1 MAGNQSACLA
11 ALLLISAAVVISG
24 RAETLQLAQDGTTTY
39 QIVSPSTA
47 TPAEQFAAEELAL
60 FLGKVTGA
68 EFPIV
73 EGGAHNGPAIH
84 IGWTERAKAA
94 GIDFEQLGDE
104 EWVLKTEGRDLIL
117 AGGRPRGTLYAV
129 YEFLESHAGCR
140 WVSHDLERIPKDPN
154 LMIPPLDERGNP
166 AFRWRELGLYARHD
180 EGPDHIAKEDYA
192 LFLVRNRY
200 SAGPHWLDEPRFG
213 FASRYGSPGGSH
225 TFFHYQKDWE
235 EVKPEYFAMRE
246 DGTRAPRPK
255 TPGGYEFDLTN
266 RELRDRMFEQLLEF
280 IDSDKR
286 VAEETGRPAPKV
298 YALAQNDSLTQVCRS
313 PETLALVER
322 EGSYSGWMLD
332 FVNDIA
338 RRVAP
343 SHPEIELLTEAYR
356 YTRQPP
362 RLLRPELNVT
372 VRLHLLDREY
382 GPQEIS
388 DVLRPLSA
396 STNQEA
402 RKLTEAWAKSAP
414 PGRLAV
420 KDYAV
425 ALRVPFRHPY
435 DTTVKILA
443 NLEFWNGLGI
453 DSVMI
458 DSSGIDVSF
467 RPLRDWLFFKKAVNP
482 QLLNDQLLDEFFPV
496 YFGPSAVPMRKVYD
510 RIVETTLSGDRPHAE
525 LPPAVNPALNADFF
539 VKVNEWLD
547 EAELLA
553 QGKENAKYLR
563 NVRYERVPVDSALL
577 HLWHRF
583 GPHPA
588 FANTKNPK
596 QEVLARYEQN
606 KRLLIA
612 TWSTSVH
619 HMVHYGR
626 DAFDSELAMLRA
638 EMPEQFIGTNAA
650 IRLLAPTL
658 LGISPSDA
666 VEDPDAVGGISRRFV
681 APASPDCR
689 PVPQFR
695 VYDALTGHSGE
706 LIALGRVPQDE
717 AYHWVSL
724 GVHPVGGGSAI
735 WSNLGIN
742 IPLGWGALPPPSNEM
757 EVWVSMKFTGPIYVE
772 DSTQPD
778 QVLIDRVVIVPPPH
792 PVREISP

>member
-1 MAGNQSACLA
+1 MAGSQSFSLA
-11 ALLLISAAVVISG
+11 ALLFLSAVVASNG
-24 RAETLQLAQDGTTTY
+24 RAEPLQLARDGTTACH
-39 QIVSPSTA
+39 IASSPTA

-60 FLGKVTGA
+60 FLEKITGA

-73 EGGAHNGPAIH
+73 AGGTHEGPAIH
-84 IGWTERAKAA
+84 IGWTERAKAT
-94 GIDFEQLGDE
+94 GIDLEQLGEE
-104 EWVLKTEGRDLIL
+104 EWVVRSEGRDLIL
-117 AGGRPRGTLYAV
+117 TGGRPRGTLYAV
-129 YEFLESHAGCR
+129 YEFLESRAGCR

-154 LMIPPLDERGNP
+154 LMIPPLDARGKP

-180 EGPDHIAKEDYA
+180 GGPDHIAKEDYA
-192 LFLVRNRY
+192 RFLVRNRY
-200 SAGPHWLDEPRFG
+200 SAGPLWLDEPRFG

-246 DGTRAPRPK
+246 DGTRAPRPQA
-255 TPGGYEFDLTN
+255 TGGYEFDLTN
-266 RELRDRMFEQLLEF
+266 RELRDRIFDRLLEF
-280 IDSDKR
+280 IDSDR
-286 VAEETGRPAPKV
+286 REAEESGRPAPKV
-298 YALAQNDSLTQVCRS
+298 YALAQNDSLTQICRS
-313 PETLALVER
+313 PETLAVVER

-338 RRVAP
+338 RRIATR
-343 SHPEIELLTEAYR
+343 HPEIELLTEAYR

-362 RLLRPELNVT
+362 RLIRPEPNVA

-388 DVLRPLSA
+388 DVLRPLAA
-396 STNQEA
+396 STNEEA
-402 RKLTEAWAKSAP
+402 RQLTEDWAKAAP

-435 DTTVKILA
+435 DTTAKILA

-453 DSVMI
+453 DSVLI
-458 DSSGIDVSF
+458 ESSGIDISF
-467 RPLRDWLFFKKAVNP
+467 RPLRDWLFFKKSVNP
-482 QLLNDQLLDEFFPV
+482 QLDNRQLLDDFFPA

-510 RIVETTLSGDRPHAE
+510 RIVEATLVGDLPHAE
-525 LPPAVNPALNADFF
+525 VPPAVNPALNADFF
-539 VKVNEWLD
+539 VQLNQWLD

-553 QGKENAKYLR
+553 QGNENAKYLR

-583 GPHPA
+583 GQHPA
-588 FANTKNPK
+588 FANTKP
-596 QEVLARYEQN
+596 EILARYEQN
-606 KRLLIA
+606 KQMLIA

-619 HMVHYGR
+619 HLVHFGR
-626 DAFDSELAMLRA
+626 DAFGAELAMLRA
-638 EMPEQFIGTNAA
+638 DPPEQFAGRNAA
-650 IRLLAPTL
+650 VRFLAPAL
-658 LGISPSDA
+658 LGVSPSEV
-666 VEDPDAVGGISRRFV
+666 VEDPDAAGGYSRRFLL
-681 APASPDCR
+681 PALPNPR

-695 VYDALTGHSGE
+695 VHDILSGHSGE
-706 LIALGRVPQDE
+706 LISLDRLPQDE

-724 GVHPVGGGSAI
+724 GVHPLGGNSAI

-742 IPLGWGALPPPSNEM
+742 IPLGWGAVPPPSNEL
-757 EVWVSMKFTGPIYVE
+757 EVWVSMKFTGPTCVAG
-772 DSTQPD
+772 STQPD
-778 QVLIDRVVIVPPPH
+778 QVLIDRIVIVPPE
-792 PVREISP
+792 R